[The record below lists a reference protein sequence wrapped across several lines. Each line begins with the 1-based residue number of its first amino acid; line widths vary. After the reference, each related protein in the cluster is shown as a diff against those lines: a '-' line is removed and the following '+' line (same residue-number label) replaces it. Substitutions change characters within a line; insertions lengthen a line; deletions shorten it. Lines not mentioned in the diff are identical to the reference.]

1 MNSDEKIC
9 YVFEPTTKNV
19 DNAIN
24 KVIIPKK
31 IIIIGGNFETNPHFN
46 TMPCIGKKFLIKTFN
61 YIGNVIR
68 LPDELHK
75 FEINQ
80 NYIHL

>member
-1 MNSDEKIC
+1 MNCDAKIC

-24 KVIIPKK
+24 KVIIPKNL
-31 IIIIGGNFETNPHFN
+31 IDIGGNFEIYPDYN

-75 FEINQ
+75 FELNQ
-80 NYIHL
+80 YYIHL